1 MVRHGRLPVNLD
13 SLRARTT
20 LLENNVEDV
29 SNQLTEV
36 KQLLNAKEGK
46 IAQLEQIYSSN
57 EVPPWAIRFL
67 EGIKDLR
74 DSVED
79 LRNTVKDLDSRIS
92 KLEGQA
98 GTESTEIQL
107 KNKGAVKARIKAFE
121 QAIEQQEGKKKDVWL
136 EVD

>member
-1 MVRHGRLPVNLD
+1 MVRHGRLPVNLQC
-13 SLRARTT
+13 LRARTSV
-20 LLENNVEDV
+20 LENNVEDV

-46 IAQLEQIYSSN
+46 IVPLEQIYSSN
-57 EVPPWAIRFL
+57 EVPPWAIRFV

-107 KNKGAVKARIKAFE
+107 KNKGAVKARIKAL
-121 QAIEQQEGKKKDVWL
+121 EQQLGKKKDVWL